1 MQFSILKFTGRHP
14 DDGEGS
20 VEGGEGDGGK
30 SAMLLK
36 KGKESVG
43 SKKGLTKKEK
53 PKCVESCKPGR
64 NSGCPIKTKGRGK
77 TSNNVGCADID
88 KMLEALGVDAKN
100 ASLCT
105 KAAIMRGH
113 IEITGEEGDL
123 EKVVFKNKGFFCGHK
138 VEATL
143 GDLLK
148 QPDYAWPDYE
158 LKNATV
164 ICKVFHL
171 FCFGIE
177 KFSFTN
183 ESTNSFSSRHVA
195 QTMRMGETMFPT
207 FARASPG
214 LLQ

>member
-1 MQFSILKFTGRHP
+1 MQFSILKFTGHP
-14 DDGEGS
+14 DGAEGS

-30 SAMLLK
+30 SAVGPK
-36 KGKESVG
+36 KGKVAGG
-43 SKKGLTKKEK
+43 SKKGFTKKEK

-64 NSGCPIKTKGRGK
+64 NNGCPIKTKGRGK

-123 EKVVFKNKGFFCGHK
+123 EKVVLKDKGFFCGHM

-143 GDLLK
+143 GALLK

-164 ICKVFHL
+164 ICKVKSL
-171 FCFGIE
+171 VLLW
-177 KFSFTN
+177 
-183 ESTNSFSSRHVA
+183 NSKVSIHKSYLFSSRHVA
-195 QTMRMGETMFPT
+195 
-207 FARASPG
+207 
-214 LLQ
+214 

>member
-113 IEITGEEGDL
+113 IEITGEEDDL

-164 ICKVFHL
+164 ICKVKSLVLLRDWKVSIHKYFV
-171 FCFGIE
+171 FQTCGVD
-177 KFSFTN
+177 N
-183 ESTNSFSSRHVA
+183 EDGRNYVSNICK
-195 QTMRMGETMFPT
+195 GEPRFV
-207 FARASPG
+207 
-214 LLQ
+214 